1 MSTDDLRTLLDEWRA
16 IAAAATPGP
25 WWWDQR
31 GDLRPT
37 PHDEYGLDCIIG
49 WDAIGETPDL
59 SDGDAA
65 FIAASRSALPRL
77 IAAVEAV
84 LTLAE
89 AWRYKGEYGDGPW
102 QLGEGP
108 DESGQALD
116 DASSQLRT
124 AIRAALIGDGDD

>member
-1 MSTDDLRTLLDEWRA
+1 MSDLPLDEWKA
-16 IAAAATPGP
+16 LEAAATPGP
-25 WWWDQR
+25 WR
-31 GDLRPT
+31 CVTEPGTNNHAL
-37 PHDEYGLDCIIG
+37 HDAR
-49 WDAIGETPDL
+49 DADIATDYEGVWYDK
-59 SDGDAA
+59 GDAE
-65 FIAASRSALPRL
+65 FIAASRTLVPRF

-116 DASSQLRT
+116 EASSQLR
-124 AIRAALIGDGDD
+124 AAVHAVLIGDNDD